1 MANTMTLIQS
11 LTSLD
16 GQSSADF
23 TSIPQTYTDLYILV
37 CARGNGYNGT
47 DLNIKF
53 NGSSSG
59 YSGRLVWKDG
69 NTTAL
74 TSVAIG
80 NTSGYAGIIPGAQAG
95 TNAYGT
101 QKIYISSYTSGTGK
115 RASTEFT
122 TERNG
127 VDTWIGYGE
136 VISSVSAAITS
147 ISLIPSANFLGS
159 STAYLYGIADFNK

>member
-1 MANTMTLIQS
+1 MANTMVLIQS

-23 TSIPQTYTDLYILV
+23 TSIPQTYTDLYLLI

-59 YSGRLVWKDG
+59 YSGRLIWKDG

-74 TSVAIG
+74 TAASLG
-80 NTSGYAGIIPGAQAG
+80 STSGYMGVMPGAQAG

-101 QKIYISSYTSGTGK
+101 AKGYISSYTSGTNK
-115 RASTEFT
+115 RMSTEFT
-122 TERNG
+122 TERMGN
-127 VDTWIGYGE
+127 DTWIGFGE

-147 ISLIPSANFLGS
+147 ISIIPAANFLGS
-159 STAYLYGIADFNK
+159 STAYLYGIKNS

>member
-1 MANTMTLIQS
+1 MANTMRLIQS

-53 NGSSSG
+53 NSSSTG
-59 YSGRLVWKDG
+59 YSGQVIWKDG
-69 NTTAL
+69 NSTAI
-74 TSVAIG
+74 TSISSGSTAGYIG
-80 NTSGYAGIIPGAQAG
+80 VMPGAQAG

-101 QKIYISSYTSGTGK
+101 AKVYISSYTSSTNK
-115 RASTEFT
+115 QASFEFT
-122 TERNG
+122 TERMG
-127 VDTWIGYGE
+127 VDTWIGFGN
-136 VISSVSAAITS
+136 ISSSVSSAINS
-147 ISLIPSANFLGS
+147 ISIVPSAAFLGS
-159 STAYLYGIADFNK
+159 STAYLYGIKNS

>member
-1 MANTMTLIQS
+1 MANTMELIQS

-59 YSGRLVWKDG
+59 YGGRLVWKDG
-69 NTTAL
+69 GTTSITSAAL
-74 TSVAIG
+74 GS
-80 NTSGYAGIIPGAQAG
+80 TSGYMAVIPGAQAG

-101 QKIYISSYTSGTGK
+101 AKGYISSYTSGTSK
-115 RASTEFT
+115 RMSTEFT
-122 TERNG
+122 TERMG
-127 VDTWIGYGE
+127 ADTWIGFGE
-136 VISSVSAAITS
+136 VTSSVSGAITS

-159 STAYLYGIADFNK
+159 STAYLYGIKDFNK